1 MLRLRGW
8 LPRSL
13 VGRVYA
19 LYTVTL
25 VGFVLAG
32 LAVFYQFQFSAD
44 LEEAQTRTE
53 GLSAVLMPT
62 VSDSAV
68 IGDYDTIRRTLE
80 RAVAHSAFSAATFI
94 DLRGGVGQTGLEQIG
109 RAAGHRLLAVEDLL
123 GQLGGDRGG

>member
-1 MLRLRGW
+1 
-8 LPRSL
+8 
-13 VGRVYA
+13 
-19 LYTVTL
+19 

-32 LAVFYQFQFSAD
+32 LAVFYQYQFSAD

-80 RAVAHSAFSAATFI
+80 RAVAHSAFSRRPSSICAAASCVHPTM
-94 DLRGGVGQTGLEQIG
+94 RRPTSC
-109 RAAGHRLLAVEDLL
+109 RPAGC
-123 GQLGGDRGG
+123 